1 MTTAPLTEREV
12 VLRDLRRGRPMN
24 RFARGSLAALAI
36 VAALSWLRLLPT
48 LGTIWDA
55 RRAANLDRFLGELR
69 PFPLQRVDWD
79 WAIAMRWAGEVMAEK
94 GLEGAAATLAISVVA
109 IFLAAVAGLLVSVGA
124 TRTLAAADPYIP
136 GSTPQRMLEVFFGGI
151 VAATRVFLIFL
162 RAIPEYV
169 WAFLLIAVFGP
180 TAWPVIIAL
189 AIHNAGILG
198 KLDAEVV
205 ENLPPHPFAALRGVG
220 AGRRQLAAFGLFPA
234 ALPRFLL
241 FLFYRWETC
250 VREATVLG
258 MLGVASLGFW
268 IQDAR
273 ARFLYDE
280 MFLLILLGSAIV
292 MAGDLVSAIAR
303 KLIRV

>member
-1 MTTAPLTEREV
+1 MTVDTLTEREV
-12 VLRDLRRGRPMN
+12 VLRDLRRDRPMN
-24 RFARGSLAALAI
+24 RFARRSLVVLAF
-36 VAALSWLRLLPT
+36 VAALSWIRLLPT
-48 LGTIWDA
+48 LGTLWDA
-55 RRAANLDRFLGELR
+55 RRAANLERFLGELR
-69 PFPLQRVDWD
+69 PFPLQDVSWD
-79 WAIAMRWAGEVMAEK
+79 WGTALEWAVKVGAEK

-109 IFLAAVAGLLVSVGA
+109 IFLAATAGLLLSVGA

-136 GSTPQRMLEVFFGGI
+136 GSAPQRMLEVLFGAL
-151 VAATRVFLIFL
+151 VATTRVFLIFL

-220 AGRRQLAAFGLFPA
+220 TGRRQLAAFGLFPA

-258 MLGVASLGFW
+258 MLGVVSLGFW

-292 MAGDLVSAIAR
+292 MAGDLVSAFAR

>member
-1 MTTAPLTEREV
+1 MTNEPLTERAV
-12 VLRDLRRGRPMN
+12 VLRDLRRGRPIN
-24 RFARGSLAALAI
+24 RFARGSLVVLALIAA
-36 VAALSWLRLLPT
+36 VSWLRLLPT
-48 LGTIWDA
+48 LGSLWSA
-55 RRAANLDRFLGELR
+55 RRAANLERFLGELR
-69 PFPLQRVDWD
+69 PYPLQQRDWD
-79 WAIAMRWAGEVMAEK
+79 WPIAIRWAGEVMQEK
-94 GLEGAAATLAISVVA
+94 GLDGAAATLAISVVA
-109 IFLAAVAGLLVSVGA
+109 IFLAALLGLLVSFAA

-136 GSTPQRMLEVFFGGI
+136 GSARRRAVEVSFGTL

-189 AIHNAGILG
+189 AIHNTGILG

-205 ENLPPHPFAALRGVG
+205 ENLPPSPFAALRGVG
-220 AGRRQLAAFGLFPA
+220 AGRRQIAAFGLFPA

-273 ARFLYDE
+273 ARFIYDE
-280 MFLLILLGSAIV
+280 MFLLILVGSAIV
-292 MAGDLVSAIAR
+292 MGGDLVSALAR
-303 KLIRV
+303 KLVRP

>member
-1 MTTAPLTEREV
+1 MTVDTLTEREV
-12 VLRDLRRGRPMN
+12 VLRDLRRDRPMN
-24 RFARGSLAALAI
+24 RFARRSLVVLAF
-36 VAALSWLRLLPT
+36 VAALSWIRLLPT
-48 LGTIWDA
+48 LGTLWDA
-55 RRAANLDRFLGELR
+55 RRAANLERFLGELR
-69 PFPLQRVDWD
+69 PFPLQDVSWD
-79 WAIAMRWAGEVMAEK
+79 WGTALEWAVKVGAEK

-109 IFLAAVAGLLVSVGA
+109 IFLAATAGLLLSVGA

-136 GSTPQRMLEVFFGGI
+136 GSAPQRMLEVLFGAL
-151 VAATRVFLIFL
+151 VATTRVFLIFL

-220 AGRRQLAAFGLFPA
+220 SGRRQLAAFGLFPA

-258 MLGVASLGFW
+258 MLGVVSLGFW

-292 MAGDLVSAIAR
+292 MAGDLVSAFAR